1 MKLIR
6 ETSPYIRRK
15 ANVARM
21 MIDVLIA
28 LLPIVIFTFIKNFH
42 KILLLKRNES
52 VYIQYIT
59 VFPKVKVALAT
70 QPKACIIK
78 GRNGGFLSDQRRF

>member
-28 LLPIVIFTFIKNFH
+28 LLPVVVFAIIKNGM
-42 KILLLKRNES
+42 KSVSVIAISLVSMILLELLCVMFTKWPEGM
-52 VYIQYIT
+52 
-59 VFPKVKVALAT
+59 KVKECLLYAFRLDEIVEV
-70 QPKACIIK
+70 
-78 GRNGGFLSDQRRF
+78 R

>member
-28 LLPIVIFTFIKNFH
+28 LLPVVVFAIIQNGMKAISVILISVFSMVLFE
-42 KILLLKRNES
+42 LLC
-52 VYIQYIT
+52 T
-59 VFPKVKVALAT
+59 M
-70 QPKACIIK
+70 IIK
-78 GRNGGFLSDQRRF
+78 WPDGMKIKEFKY